1 MKNKFILFILSFLF
15 TNTLLSQNLIL
26 NPGFEAGGSGEATFK
41 DGKATIGVSG
51 DVAVLIGLDV
61 DVSVTVD
68 TKQVQKDVNVV
79 TNKVVKIVNDPH
91 LKQATNDAAKKTVN
105 EINNT
110 AKKTGNEINNTA
122 KKTGNEISKG
132 LKKIHF

>member
-1 MKNKFILFILSFLF
+1 MKEASVTTGAGVSI
-15 TNTLLSQNLIL
+15 
-26 NPGFEAGGSGEATFK
+26 GDHFEAGGSGEATFK

-110 AKKTGNEINNTA
+110 AKKTGNEINF
-122 KKTGNEISKG
+122 
-132 LKKIHF
+132 LVR